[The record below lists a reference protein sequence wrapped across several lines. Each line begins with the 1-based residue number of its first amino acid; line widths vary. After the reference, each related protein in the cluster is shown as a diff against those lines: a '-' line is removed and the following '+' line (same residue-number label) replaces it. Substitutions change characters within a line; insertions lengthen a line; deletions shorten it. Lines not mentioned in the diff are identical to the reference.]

1 MATRSKKFSRSR
13 GVKVLLVLL
22 YVACFAA
29 VGAIA
34 AYLPAFGYMD
44 GNIYIMDAL
53 LADNYYESDCFA
65 DKVTSDYIRAE
76 SVITEAYNLREMEE
90 LQDRI
95 DDLPYYV
102 KFYYRGNVMTN
113 NQNADIIFTVDESG
127 ISRYNGSLPNGLASR
142 PRFYLNIYKSDDEHI
157 TIGYSQAQYDS
168 GSAWWYQTRRNMQIV
183 FISEIVLI
191 VLGFALLFML
201 WEVSGEDGEG
211 NVTFPKFLR
220 LPFEISLIGAI
231 CTAVWMGFIIF
242 NDAGMSALTHSH
254 NGRIVIMAVGGF
266 VMALTML
273 FLLYH
278 AISIAVRMKNGKA
291 YRGSI
296 VGLAVY
302 YALKLLKWLGKQ
314 LLALLKQA
322 ARFPRFIAE
331 VFTGEFYKGTV
342 GKRLIILDCIFIIAT
357 VINFLLFLAVVET
370 ALLVIIEI
378 LLLIPFVYGR
388 FIILRDEAKLE
399 HQIRE
404 AYYGNYSYKPK
415 LSKNSPF
422 TESSEMLSAISE
434 QYRRGLE
441 ETVKAERTKME
452 LVTNVSHDLKTPL
465 TSIIGYIE
473 LLSKEELTGDAA
485 EYVGILQRKSE
496 RLKNIV
502 SDVFELAKTTSGE
515 ITVEREPLD
524 LTRLSYQTLGE
535 MEDKISASGLDIK
548 VNICEPPV
556 TVISDGKRLYRV
568 IQNLLDNAL
577 KYSLRGTRIYYS
589 LEKHGNFVYIIIK
602 NIASYEMN
610 FTKEEILERFT
621 RGDKARSTEGAG
633 LGLSIAQGFTLACGG
648 TFDIEL
654 DGDMFKAIVG
664 FQMVEQTAQ
673 PELQAVTADE

>member
-13 GVKVLLVLL
+13 GIKVLLVLL

-34 AYLPAFGYMD
+34 AYLPAYGYMD

-65 DKVTSDYIRAE
+65 DKVTSDYSRAE
-76 SVITEAYNLREMEE
+76 SIVTSAYNRHEISD
-90 LQDRI
+90 LQERI
-95 DDLPYYV
+95 DALPYYV
-102 KFYYRGNVMTN
+102 SLNYRGHVMHN
-113 NQNADIIFTVDESG
+113 HKGADYIFTVNEDGLSV
-127 ISRYNGSLPNGLASR
+127 RNGSLPNNLESR
-142 PRFYLNIYKSDDEHI
+142 SRFYLLGFYQDTDDYI
-157 TIGYSQAQYDS
+157 SIGYTQQQYDNS
-168 GSAWWYQTRRNMQIV
+168 SAWWWQTRRNMQIV

-191 VLGFALLFML
+191 VLGFALLIML
-201 WEVSGEDGEG
+201 WEVSGEDSEG
-211 NVTFPKFLR
+211 NVTFPKFLK
-220 LPFEISLIGAI
+220 LPFEISLLGAV
-231 CTAVWMGFIIF
+231 CTAIWMGFIIF
-242 NDAGMSALTHSH
+242 NDAGMSALTNSH

-278 AISIAVRMKNGKA
+278 AMSISVRMKNGKA

-296 VGLAVY
+296 IGLAVY
-302 YALKLLKWLGKQ
+302 YALKLLKWLGKH
-314 LLALLKQA
+314 LFALLKQV
-322 ARFPRFIAE
+322 ARFPRFVADI
-331 VFTGEFYKGTV
+331 FTGEFYKGTV
-342 GKRLIILDCIFIIAT
+342 GKRLIILDGIFIIAT
-357 VINFLLFLAVVET
+357 VIAFILLFIAESV
-370 ALLVIIEI
+370 ALFVIIEV
-378 LLLIPFVYGR
+378 LLLIPFIYGR
-388 FIILRDEAKLE
+388 CIIMRDEAKLE

-404 AYYGNYSYKPK
+404 TYVGNYSYKPA
-415 LSKNSPF
+415 LSKNSPY
-422 TESSEMLSAISE
+422 TASSEMLSAISD

-485 EYVGILQRKSE
+485 EYVGILQKKSE

-515 ITVEREPLD
+515 ITIERAPLD
-524 LTRLSYQTLGE
+524 LTKLSYQTLGE
-535 MEDKISASGLDIK
+535 MEDKIAASGLDIK

-577 KYSLRGTRIYYS
+577 KYSLQGTRIYYS
-589 LEKHGNFVYIIIK
+589 LEKHGNFAYIIIK
-602 NIASYEMN
+602 NVASYEMN

-664 FQMVEQTAQ
+664 FQMVEQPAE
-673 PELQAVTADE
+673 PEQAVTADE